1 MSMPCGRLCAY
12 RWPRLWLWGK
22 LEAARGSRTDR
33 RKAYGG
39 PCGTRRGSAIVR
51 AEQERVSAITSS
63 PDAHGGTWEARSAG
77 ASHLLSWS
85 MC

>member
-1 MSMPCGRLCAY
+1 MAMG
-12 RWPRLWLWGK
+12 
-22 LEAARGSRTDR
+22 EAGGSQTDR

-39 PCGTRRGSAIVR
+39 PCGTRRGSAMVR
-51 AEQERVSAITSS
+51 AEQERVSAVTSR
-63 PDAHGGTWEARSAG
+63 PDAHGGTWEARSAE